1 MTIQSRKKIDAEQF
15 IKNISPIHAYILGF
29 LWADGYIQKNKRKY
43 DYNIKINL
51 NIQDAKEIYNLL
63 LKTGKWK
70 YTEYANKNSKIYARL
85 YYANKSLYEFLCN
98 NDYLIKSSTQPVK
111 ILNHINQNLHPYWWR
126 GYLDGDGYYNLDYK
140 TGQHVIY
147 IASNFDQNWNFCT
160 NLCKKLGVESH
171 LKSHKTTVHA
181 NSHFYLVGK
190 QNVYKFLHYI
200 YKDYNNLG
208 LSRKFNKFK
217 YATDFFKK
225 QELNGIGFEKYKT
238 NFYLRGVGS
247 FKNLNEAINAR
258 RKFIWETKNNEW
270 NKYFPHLFTYSKSF
284 KE

>member
-1 MTIQSRKKIDAEQF
+1 MNQLNEYNQS
-15 IKNISPIHAYILGF
+15 IS
-29 LWADGYIQKNKRKY
+29 KY

-171 LKSHKTTVHA
+171 LKSHKTIVHA